1 MQVIGAGLG
10 RTGTYSL
17 KAALERLGF
26 DPCYHMETVLQ
37 DRPKRVPHWID
48 ALAGKPDWDT
58 VYRGFNCA
66 VDWPTAAFYS
76 ELNTAWPEARFILST
91 RNPESW
97 AASYGSTIGKLVA
110 DRVNAPEPMQ
120 AWLDMVHSVTAR
132 CAVHD
137 NMSETALAQAFI
149 VHEAAVKAAI
159 PAERL
164 LVFEVTE
171 GWGPL
176 CAFLGVEVP
185 DEPFPRTN
193 ERSLFWGLVA
203 QGQ

>member
-1 MQVIGAGLG
+1 MRVIGAGLG

-26 DPCYHMETVLQ
+26 GPCYHMETVLQ
-37 DRPKRVPHWID
+37 ARPQRVPHWNH
-48 ALAGKPDWDT
+48 ALAGKADWVT
-58 VYRGFNCA
+58 VYDGFNSA
-66 VDWPTAAFYS
+66 VDWPTAAFCS
-76 ELNTAWPEARFILST
+76 ELNIAWPEARFILST
-91 RNPESW
+91 RSPESW
-97 AASYGSTIGKLVA
+97 AASYGSTIAKLVA
-110 DRVNAPEPMQ
+110 GRVNAPEPMQ

-137 NMSETALAQAFI
+137 NMSETALAHAFI
-149 VHEAAVKAAI
+149 AHEAAVKSAI

-164 LVFEVTE
+164 LVFEVKE

-176 CAFLGVEVP
+176 CAFLGVEAP

-193 ERSLFWGLVA
+193 DRSEFWDLVA